1 MAKMPVWT
9 NDPKSLKDAAYQ
21 AARSIEGVE
30 SAARYVRSVCPTFAD
45 DQPADVMGELDAGW
59 MLRFSELRPVDTY
72 FYTDDR
78 KNLVKGDPPKG
89 AASIEVGIF
98 YAMSFTPQAYGQLK
112 NTDPCLHSVLAPI
125 RTDFSKYR
133 SNRKGD
139 LIRLIRKQEKAE
151 SGEVARAPTKSF
163 ESYLNDT
170 LDNLVTR
177 CKNAKARGD
186 DTADLTLLVKR
197 IAAFKSA
204 K

>member
-45 DQPADVMGELDAGW
+45 DQPADVMDELDAGW

-78 KNLVKGDPPKG
+78 KNLVKGDAPKG
-89 AASIEVGIF
+89 AASMEVGIF

-112 NTDPCLHSVLAPI
+112 NTDPCLHSVLAPL
-125 RTDFSKYR
+125 RTDYSKYR

-151 SGEVARAPTKSF
+151 SGEAPRAPTKSF
-163 ESYLNDT
+163 ESHLNDT
-170 LDNLVTR
+170 LDDLVKR

-186 DTADLTLLVKR
+186 ETADLTLLVKQ

>member
-1 MAKMPVWT
+1 MAKPAAWI
-9 NDPKSLKDAAYQ
+9 NDPKSFKDAAYT
-21 AARSIEGVE
+21 AARSIEGVAN
-30 SAARYVRSVCPTFAD
+30 AAKFVRTLCPDFVTT
-45 DQPADVMGELDAGW
+45 QPPEVMEELTAGW
-59 MLRFSELRPVDTY
+59 MLRYSELHPVETY

-78 KNLVKGDPPKG
+78 RNLVKGEAPKG

-112 NTDPCLHSVLAPI
+112 NTDPCLHSVLAVH

-133 SNRKGD
+133 SNRKAD
-139 LIRLIRKQEKAE
+139 LVSQIRKQEKAE

-163 ESYLNDT
+163 DMVVVDT

-177 CKNAKARGD
+177 CRNAKARGD
-186 DTADLTLLVKR
+186 DTANLDLLVR
-197 IAAFKSA
+197 QIAAFKSA